1 VPRATPSVAVAMGG
15 IMFATLFG
23 PTDELTA
30 VFYVIAVALYVLA
43 AFAAPTLGRRT
54 GGAAGLVALGLA
66 FQLFPTMWNTFDAA
80 F

>member
-1 VPRATPSVAVAMGG
+1 
-15 IMFATLFG
+15 MFATVFG

-30 VFYVIAVALYVLA
+30 IFYVVAVVLYVLA
-43 AFAAPTLGRRT
+43 AFAGGIVGRRT
-54 GGAAGLVALGLA
+54 GGSIGLVALGLA

>member
-1 VPRATPSVAVAMGG
+1 
-15 IMFATLFG
+15 MFATVFG

-30 VFYVIAVALYVLA
+30 IFHVVAVVLYVLA
-43 AFAAPTLGRRT
+43 AFAAGTIGRRT
-54 GGAAGLVALGLA
+54 GGAIGLVALGLA